1 MRTLQEVGL
10 EILNNEPAK
19 FYVFAG
25 EEYGIKCRY
34 INILSRFYGDLK
46 YADSVSGILKMMTTK
61 HLIPLEPCVYVVRYD
76 DSFISQLDS
85 NTAKNIDNTNIV
97 GTIVCIYQDSKHQ
110 DKLDKYVGD
119 YTVVID
125 KINTKYI
132 TKYLHQDYPNL
143 PDRLIEVASY
153 IGTDYYHAS
162 NICKSMCYCDLNSIY
177 NYSDA
182 DLVKFFGVDIYQDID
197 RFKIGFASRNFTL
210 CNQFIDDC
218 SDLSNLHYQMLSIL
232 VDIERCNKK
241 SDSYVVD
248 YLDRWTK
255 SDVYNMFMHVYN
267 QIKLLRSKYS
277 DVKSSLLYLLS
288 FLQFKVI
295 PSLEEVR

>member
-132 TKYLHQDYPNL
+132 TKYLHQDYPDL

-218 SDLSNLHYQMLSIL
+218 SDPSNLHYQMLSIL

-255 SDVYNMFMHVYN
+255 SDIYNMFMHVYN

-288 FLQFKVI
+288 FLQFKTI